1 MYILTTHKSQ
11 QWFQY
16 GDCHSPGYASAGGP
30 GLSPNPFPRM
40 DFSIGFTQK
49 TKNREITFGGL
60 EKGPLP
66 RMQQFSI
73 LVTDKKSFW
82 ERKKFSSFTKE
93 FFPT

>member
-1 MYILTTHKSQ
+1 
-11 QWFQY
+11 
-16 GDCHSPGYASAGGP
+16 
-30 GLSPNPFPRM
+30 M

-82 ERKKFSSFTKE
+82 ERKSFPVSPRNFSQLE
-93 FFPT
+93 AGNLQ